1 MAFRLLHTADW
12 QLGMK
17 ATAAG
22 AAAPAVR
29 AARLAAARR
38 VVALANQ
45 HAVDVL
51 LLAGDTFED
60 TTVPPVLVQQTV
72 DLLRESR
79 APVFVL
85 PANHD
90 PLVPGGLFDHPAW
103 RDAAPRV
110 TVLRESGPIAV
121 GAADL
126 FACPLV
132 AAHSVADPLARL
144 PTAPPPS
151 TGPRARFRIGVAHGS
166 VVGAAAPAD
175 AIRDD
180 HPLDLRHA
188 ERAGLDWLALGHWHA
203 PSSYSIGGAIR
214 AAYCGAH
221 EPTRFGEC
229 NADGASGQCLL
240 VTLAAPGAPPQVKAL
255 PTAELEWRDLAVEL
269 RHEADLGA
277 LRARLDAEPP
287 ESRQRVLLRLSL
299 SGVVGTA
306 TRVAVSALAELAR
319 GRFLHARVDAE
330 RLLARPDDDGW
341 IALLPPGAAPAAA
354 RALLAR
360 ATASGDPSAAAI
372 ARRALDLL
380 FEFHVAAGGGA
391 DAVASPAGSAA
402 AGAGR

>member
-1 MAFRLLHTADW
+1 MVLSLESCSSQKRILPRIAFSGVIGFSGGAVGGKSCAAARRLRRLHASAMRSRRGPLRCSTEHLQSHAFGAEPFTAAPFLALDGLAACAALSPSRSDRQDGAATRGTNCRSLAKFPALPGRRSPGPARWTSREGTANLRPMAFRLLHTADW

-144 PTAPPPS
+144 PT
-151 TGPRARFRIGVAHGS
+151 
-166 VVGAAAPAD
+166 
-175 AIRDD
+175 
-180 HPLDLRHA
+180 
-188 ERAGLDWLALGHWHA
+188 
-203 PSSYSIGGAIR
+203 
-214 AAYCGAH
+214 
-221 EPTRFGEC
+221 
-229 NADGASGQCLL
+229 
-240 VTLAAPGAPPQVKAL
+240 
-255 PTAELEWRDLAVEL
+255 
-269 RHEADLGA
+269 
-277 LRARLDAEPP
+277 
-287 ESRQRVLLRLSL
+287 
-299 SGVVGTA
+299 
-306 TRVAVSALAELAR
+306 
-319 GRFLHARVDAE
+319 
-330 RLLARPDDDGW
+330 
-341 IALLPPGAAPAAA
+341 
-354 RALLAR
+354 
-360 ATASGDPSAAAI
+360 
-372 ARRALDLL
+372 
-380 FEFHVAAGGGA
+380 
-391 DAVASPAGSAA
+391 
-402 AGAGR
+402 